1 MGKIKKY
8 RRVGSRKA
16 VASPADV
23 RTSAYMQGRQ
33 LTCKDVSLP
42 PASSGQQRYTII
54 VGESQVAGGQLPIF
68 KNTYP
73 GTLLDVS
80 SVPAL
85 LPVVILYAIWD
96 LLVISADAHQCP
108 SLHFQIYY

>member
-1 MGKIKKY
+1 
-8 RRVGSRKA
+8 
-16 VASPADV
+16 
-23 RTSAYMQGRQ
+23 MQGRQ

-85 LPVVILYAIWD
+85 VILYAIWD
-96 LLVISADAHQCP
+96 LLIDLRSSIVSESAK
-108 SLHFQIYY
+108 